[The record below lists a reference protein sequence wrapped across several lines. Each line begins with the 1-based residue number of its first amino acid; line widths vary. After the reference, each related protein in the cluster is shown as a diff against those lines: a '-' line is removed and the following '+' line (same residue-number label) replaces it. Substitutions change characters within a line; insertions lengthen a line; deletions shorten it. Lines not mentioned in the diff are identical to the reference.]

1 MKERISARKVAM
13 AVVAG
18 FIALGASSGFMAQ
31 EAAAAIWSDTEVQL
45 LYGKNFQEPFN
56 PNDVAKTIVTLQH
69 ASGWEYGRN
78 FFFFD
83 ALKSDDKDKSAGEI
97 YGEWYSTFSL
107 SKITGSDFKFAFI
120 KDVGLTAGLNYGSKS
135 NGANPTVYLPGITVD
150 FDLPGFAFF
159 NVDILAYM
167 DRGKFNGASNGCN
180 ANTYQ
185 ITPAWKLPFT
195 LGPTKWSFEGFVD
208 FIGSHGDCKAQ
219 ILTQPQIRLDVGNF
233 MGKPDKLFVGIEY
246 QYWKNKFGIKDLD
259 ESFPQLLG
267 VWKF

>member
-1 MKERISARKVAM
+1 MDNFFAKAGTGFAAGLIAIATAFGTGIESAGA
-13 AVVAG
+13 AV
-18 FIALGASSGFMAQ
+18 
-31 EAAAAIWSDTEVQL
+31 WSDTEVQL
-45 LYGKNFQEPFN
+45 LYGSKFREPFN
-56 PNDVAKTIVTLQH
+56 PNDVTKTIVTLQH

-83 ALKSDDKDKSAGEI
+83 ALKSDDKDNSAGEI
-97 YGEWYSTFSL
+97 YGEWYPTFSL
-107 SKITGSDFKFAFI
+107 SKITGTELKFGI
-120 KDVGLTAGLNYGSKS
+120 VKDVGLTAGLNYGSKS
-135 NGANPTVYLPGITVD
+135 NGANPTVYLPGVTVD
-150 FDLPGFAFF
+150 FDVPGFAFF

-185 ITPAWKLPFT
+185 ITPAWKLPFQ
-195 LGPTKWSFEGFVD
+195 LGGTKWSFEGFAD
-208 FIGSHGDCKAQ
+208 FIGSHGECKAQ

-246 QYWKNKFGIKDLD
+246 QYWQNKFGIKDLKD
-259 ESFPQLLG
+259 NFPQLLG